1 MKKTSNCIWLLKPNV
16 NFQKLLLTM
25 KIVTMLLFCGLALPA
40 YSFATENPSGNNTT
54 GTVAAPQQIK
64 VSGTISDASNNQ
76 PLPGVNILVKG
87 TITGAISDVNGNFT
101 VTVNDPNATLVFSFI
116 GYVSKE
122 VALGGKITVAVA
134 LEAEVSQLGEVVVI
148 GYGTAKKATL
158 TGAVSSVD
166 GSTLKQ
172 SPTTNL
178 TNSLVGKIPGLTAI
192 QKSGEPGEDGT
203 TISIR
208 GANTLGDNSP
218 LVVVDG
224 IPHRSLDRI
233 DPSDIESFTV
243 LKDASAAIY
252 GTQAANG
259 VILVTTKRGQLG
271 KPTITV
277 NWNVGYNQ
285 PDVIPKMA
293 DAATFATIQN
303 EIAYYAAPSKGRN
316 QVYSAQDIQQFG
328 DGSDPWGHPNTN
340 WFKAVFKPWSAQNRE
355 NVSVSGGTEK
365 MKYYLSFGSNYE
377 DAYYKHSGT
386 NFTQYDFRSNI
397 DGKITNNISVAL
409 DIAGRQEDRNFPT
422 VSEGNIFRMLMRGKP
437 TMQAWWPNGNPGPD
451 IEYGMNSAV
460 TVTDATGFNRDRLYN
475 MESNLRLTINIPWIK
490 GLTLVA
496 NGSYDKTFDFG
507 KEFDTPWY
515 LYSWDGITKDA
526 NGIPVLVK
534 NMRGFASPQLTENWQ
549 EGGKKTF
556 NSYFTYETS
565 IDERNH
571 IKLMAGTES
580 QYGENNYGTEFRKNF
595 VTSAIPQMF
604 AGAADINMSNGG
616 YSDQNARESF
626 FGRINYDFNQKYL
639 IELLMRYDGSY
650 MFKPG
655 KNFGFFPGVS
665 AGWRMSDENFWKNNI
680 SFIND
685 FKLRAS
691 WGQTGNDRIYFGTPS
706 STNTLKEYQYL
717 STYSF
722 SNENYV
728 FGQNVNNK
736 MLAENNVPNPIGTWE
751 VSNMSNIGFDANL
764 LNKKLTVNADV
775 FYNLRTG
782 ILWQASAVTPGSTG
796 MTTLLPPENIGK
808 VQNEGFEVVVAY
820 HANKGDFGYNISA
833 NASFAKNKVVFNYD
847 TPGIPEYQKTQN
859 SPMNSQLAYQVI
871 GVFKDAAAIA
881 AYPHWAGTQPGD
893 LIFKDVNNDGK
904 IDGLDRVMDKKTGMP
919 TFIGGFNAVL
929 TYKQFDL
936 SVLFQGA
943 AGAIAYLSPE
953 SGDIGNY
960 YESWVKNRW
969 TPENTDASW
978 PRVFNRSNEYW
989 SPGANRSTFWEFSTD
1004 YVRLKSMEIGYSLP
1018 SALLKK
1024 IGVEKLRVYFSGQN
1038 LLTLSKIKEIDPEED
1053 QGTSYPLQRVVNLG
1067 VTLTF

>member
-1 MKKTSNCIWLLKPNV
+1 MKKTCNCIWLLKPNV

-40 YSFATENPSGNNTT
+40 YSFATENPSGSNTT
-54 GTVAAPQQIK
+54 GTVAAPQQVK
-64 VSGTISDASNNQ
+64 VSGTITDASNNQ
-76 PLPGVNILVKG
+76 PLPGVNVLVKG

-101 VTVNDPNATLVFSFI
+101 LTVSDPNATLVFSYI

-122 VALGGKITVAVA
+122 VPLAGKISVAIT

-293 DAATFATIQN
+293 DAATYATIQN

-355 NVSVSGGTEK
+355 NISVSGGTEK

-437 TMQAWWPNGNPGPD
+437 TMQAWWPNGDPGPD
-451 IEYGMNSAV
+451 IEYGYNSAV

-616 YSDQNARESF
+616 WADQNARESY

-859 SPMNSQLAYQVI
+859 SPMNAQLAYQVI

-881 AYPHWAGTQPGD
+881 AYPHWAGAQPGD

-919 TFIGGFNAVL
+919 TFIGGVNAVL

-969 TPENTDASW
+969 TPENTNASW

-1004 YVRLKSMEIGYSLP
+1004 YVRLKSLEFGYSLP

>member
-1 MKKTSNCIWLLKPNV
+1 MKKTNNCIWLLKPNV

-451 IEYGMNSAV
+451 IEYGYNSAV

-1004 YVRLKSMEIGYSLP
+1004 YVRLKSLEFGYSLP

>member
-1 MKKTSNCIWLLKPNV
+1 MKKTCNCIWLLKPNV

-25 KIVTMLLFCGLALPA
+25 KIVTMLLFCVLALPA
-40 YSFATENPSGNNTT
+40 YSLAAEKPSGSNTP
-54 GTVAAPQQIK
+54 GTVADQQQIK
-64 VSGTISDASNNQ
+64 VSGTIIDASNNQ
-76 PLPGVNILVKG
+76 ALPGVNVLVKG
-87 TITGAISDVNGNFT
+87 TIVGAISDVNGKFV

-122 VALGGKITVAVA
+122 IPLAGKITVSVA

-158 TGAVSSVD
+158 TGAISSVD

-178 TNSLVGKIPGLTAI
+178 TNSLVGHIPGLTAI
-192 QKSGEPGEDGT
+192 QTSGEPGEDGT
-203 TISIR
+203 TITIR

-224 IPHRSLDRI
+224 IPHRSLERL
-233 DPSDIESFTV
+233 DPSDIESITV

-259 VILVTTKRGQLG
+259 VLLVTTKRGAAG
-271 KPTITV
+271 KPTVTV
-277 NWNVGYNQ
+277 NWNSGFNQ

-293 DAATFATIQN
+293 DAATYATIQN

-316 QVYSAQDIQQFG
+316 QVYSDADIQQFG

-340 WFKAVFKPWSAQNRE
+340 WFKAVFKPWSAQNYE

-365 MKYYLSFGSNYE
+365 MKYYFSLGSKFE
-377 DAYYKHSGT
+377 DAYYKHSAT

-397 DGKITNNISVAL
+397 DGKITENISLSFDV
-409 DIAGRQEDRNFPT
+409 AGRQEDRNFPT
-422 VSEGNIFRMLMRGKP
+422 VAEGDIFRMLMRGKP

-460 TVTDATGFNRDRLYN
+460 TVTDATGFDRDRLYN
-475 MESNLRLTINIPWIK
+475 MESNLRLNITIPWVK
-490 GLTLVA
+490 GLSLQA
-496 NGSYDKTFDFG
+496 NGSYDKTFDFR
-507 KEFDTPWY
+507 KVFDTPWY
-515 LYSWDGITKDA
+515 LYSWDGSTKDA

-534 NMRGFASPQLTENWQ
+534 NMRGYAAPQLTEYWQ

-556 NSYFTYETS
+556 NAYATYETT
-565 IDERNH
+565 IADKH
-571 IKLMAGTES
+571 HVKLLAGTES
-580 QYGENNYGTEFRKNF
+580 QYGQNNYGNEFRKNF
-595 VTSAIPQMF
+595 VTAAIPQMF

-616 YSDQNARESF
+616 YADQNARESY
-626 FGRINYDFNQKYL
+626 FGRINYDFSQKYL

-655 KNFGFFPGVS
+655 KQYGFFPGVS
-665 AGWRMSDENFWKNNI
+665 AGWRVSDENFWKNNI

-691 WGQTGNDRIYFGTPS
+691 WGQTGNDRVYYN
-706 STNTLKEYQYL
+706 NTLQEYQYL

-722 SNENYV
+722 NGQNYV

-736 MLAENNVPNPIGTWE
+736 MLYENVVPNPDVTWE
-751 VSNMSNIGFDANL
+751 VANQSNIGFDANL
-764 LNKKLTVNADV
+764 LNKKLTINADF
-775 FYNLRTG
+775 FYNLRTN
-782 ILWQASAVTPGSTG
+782 ILWQASAVIPGSTG
-796 MTTLLPPENIGK
+796 MTLPPQNIGK
-808 VQNEGFEVVVAY
+808 VQNEGFEAVVTY
-820 HANKGDFGYNISA
+820 HGNKGDFGYNLSL
-833 NASFAKNKVVFNYD
+833 NGSFAKNKVVFNYD
-847 TPGIPEYQKTQN
+847 TPGIPDYQKTEGN
-859 SPMNSQLAYQVI
+859 PMNAQLAYQVI
-871 GVFKDAAAIA
+871 GVFKDAAAVA
-881 AYPHWAGTQPGD
+881 AYPHWAGAQPGD

-904 IDGLDRVMDKKTGMP
+904 IDGLDRVMDKKTAMP
-919 TFIGGFNAVL
+919 TFIGGFNAVF

-936 SVLFQGA
+936 SILFQGA

-960 YESWVKNRW
+960 YEAWVKDRW
-969 TPENTDASW
+969 TPENTTASW

-989 SPGANRSTFWEFSTD
+989 SPGGNRSTFWEFSTD
-1004 YVRLKSMEIGYSLP
+1004 YVRLKSAEIGYNLP
-1018 SALLKK
+1018 TSLLKK
-1024 IGVEKLRVYFSGQN
+1024 IGVEKIRVYFSGQN
-1038 LLTLSKIKEIDPEED
+1038 LLTLSKMKEIDPEET

>member
-40 YSFATENPSGNNTT
+40 YSFATENPSGSNAT
-54 GTVAAPQQIK
+54 GTVAAPQQVK
-64 VSGTISDASNNQ
+64 VSGTITDASNNQ
-76 PLPGVNILVKG
+76 PLPGVNVLVKG
-87 TITGAISDVNGNFT
+87 TITGAISDVNGAFT
-101 VTVNDPNATLVFSFI
+101 VTVNDPNATLVFSYI

-122 VALGGKITVAVA
+122 VPLAGKISVAVTM
-134 LEAEVSQLGEVVVI
+134 EAEVSQLGEVVVI

-203 TISIR
+203 TITIR
-208 GANTLGDNSP
+208 GANTLGDNTP

-224 IPHRSLDRI
+224 IPHRSLERL

-277 NWNVGYNQ
+277 NWNAGYNQ

-293 DAATFATIQN
+293 DAATYATILN
-303 EIAYYAAPSKGRN
+303 EISYYAAPSKGRN
-316 QVYSAQDIQQFG
+316 QAYSDQDIQQFA
-328 DGSDPWGHPNTN
+328 DGSDPWGHPNTD
-340 WFKAVFKPWSAQNRE
+340 WFKAVFKPWSAQNYE

-365 MKYYLSFGSNYE
+365 MKYYLSFGSKFE
-377 DAYYKHSGT
+377 DAYYKHSAT

-397 DGKITNNISVAL
+397 DGKITNNISIAL

-451 IEYGMNSAV
+451 IEYGYNSAV
-460 TVTDATGFNRDRLYN
+460 TVTDATGFDRDRLYN
-475 MESNLRLTINIPWIK
+475 MESNLRLNITVPWVK

-496 NGSYDKTFDFG
+496 NASYDKTFDFH
-507 KEFDTPWY
+507 KVFDTPWY

-526 NGIPVLVK
+526 QGVPVLIK
-534 NMRGFASPQLTENWQ
+534 NLRGYNAPQLSENWQ

-571 IKLMAGTES
+571 IKVMAGTEA
-580 QYGENNYGTEFRKNF
+580 QYGQNNYGSEFRKNF

-616 YSDQNARESF
+616 YADQNARESY
-626 FGRINYDFNQKYL
+626 FGRINYDFNQRYL

-655 KNFGFFPGVS
+655 KQFGFFPGVS
-665 AGWRMSDENFWKNNI
+665 AGWRVSDENFWKNNI

-691 WGQTGNDRIYFGTPS
+691 WGQTGNDRVYYGG
-706 STNTLKEYQYL
+706 NLQEYQFL

-722 SNENYV
+722 NSQDYV
-728 FGQNVNNK
+728 FGQSVNNK
-736 MLAENNVPNPIGTWE
+736 MLYENVVPNPNVTWE
-751 VSNMSNIGFDANL
+751 VANQSNLGFDATL
-764 LNKKLTVNADV
+764 LNKKLTINADV

-782 ILWQASAVTPGSTG
+782 ILWQASAIIPASTG
-796 MTTLLPPENIGK
+796 MILPPQNIGK
-808 VQNEGFEVVVAY
+808 VQNEGFEAILGY
-820 HANKGDFGYNISA
+820 HDTKGDFGYNISL
-833 NASFAKNKVVFNYD
+833 NGSFAKNKVVFNYD
-847 TPGIPEYQKTQN
+847 TPGIPEYQKSEN
-859 SPMNSQLAYQVI
+859 SPMNAQLAYQVI
-871 GVFKDAAAIA
+871 GVFADDAAVA
-881 AYPHWAGTQPGD
+881 AYPHWAGAQPGD

-904 IDGLDRVMDKKTGMP
+904 IDALDRVMDKKTAMP

-929 TYKQFDL
+929 TFKQFDL
-936 SVLFQGA
+936 SILLQGA
-943 AGAIAYLSPE
+943 AGAIAYLNPE

-969 TPENTDASW
+969 TPENTTASW

-989 SPGANRSTFWEFSTD
+989 SPGYTRSTFWEFSTD
-1004 YVRLKSMEIGYSLP
+1004 YIRLKSMEIGYNLP

>member
-1 MKKTSNCIWLLKPNV
+1 
-16 NFQKLLLTM
+16 M

-101 VTVNDPNATLVFSFI
+101 VTVNDPNATLVLSFI
-116 GYVSKE
+116 GYVTKE

-192 QKSGEPGEDGT
+192 QTSGEPGEDGT
-203 TISIR
+203 TITIR

-218 LVVVDG
+218 LIVVDG
-224 IPHRSLDRI
+224 IPHRSLERI

-293 DAATFATIQN
+293 DAATYATIQN
-303 EIAYYAAPSKGRN
+303 EISYYANPAGGRN

-397 DGKITNNISVAL
+397 DGKITNNISIAL

-437 TMQAWWPNGNPGPD
+437 TMQAWWPNGDPGPD

-496 NGSYDKTFDFG
+496 NGSYDKTFDFD

-534 NMRGFASPQLTENWQ
+534 NLRGYASPQLTENWQ

-556 NSYFTYETS
+556 NAYFTYETS

-580 QYGENNYGTEFRKNF
+580 QYGENNYGNEFRKNF

-616 YSDQNARESF
+616 WADQNARESY
-626 FGRINYDFNQKYL
+626 FGRLNYDFNQKYL

-655 KNFGFFPGVS
+655 KQFGFFPGVS

-691 WGQTGNDRIYFGTPS
+691 WGQTGNDRVYYNGA
-706 STNTLKEYQYL
+706 LQEYQYL

-722 SNENYV
+722 NGQDYV
-728 FGQNVNNK
+728 FGQSVNNK
-736 MLAENNVPNPIGTWE
+736 MLYENVVPNPNVTWE
-751 VSNMSNIGFDANL
+751 VANQSNVGFDATL
-764 LNKKLTVNADV
+764 LNKKLTINADV
-775 FYNLRTG
+775 FYNLRTH
-782 ILWQASAVTPGSTG
+782 ILWQASAVIPGSTG
-796 MTTLLPPENIGK
+796 MTLPPENIGK
-808 VQNEGFEVVVAY
+808 VQNEGFEAVLGY
-820 HANKGDFGYNISA
+820 HDTKGDFGYNLSI
-833 NASFAKNKVVFNYD
+833 NGSFAKNKVVFNYD
-847 TPGIPEYQKTQN
+847 TPGIPEYQKTED
-859 SPMNSQLAYQVI
+859 SPMNAQLAYQVI

-881 AYPHWAGTQPGD
+881 AYPHWAGAQPGD

-904 IDGLDRVMDKKTGMP
+904 IDGLDRVMDKKTAMP

-936 SVLFQGA
+936 SILFQGA
-943 AGAIAYLSPE
+943 AGAIAYLNPE

-969 TPENTDASW
+969 TPENTDATW

-1004 YVRLKSMEIGYSLP
+1004 YVRLKSLEFGYNLP

-1024 IGVEKLRVYFSGQN
+1024 VGVEKLRVYFSGQN
-1038 LLTLSKIKEIDPEED
+1038 LLTLSKIKEIDPEES